1 MRRLS
6 KAAAAAA
13 VIASV
18 GIIGTGTGTT
28 TAQAA
33 VMHRGGGCDTDDTNI
48 DVLGEVGVANGLLGN
63 LLNGEG
69 DPGAQETHVGTTC
82 GGGG

>member
-1 MRRLS
+1 MRKLS
-6 KAAAAAA
+6 KAAVAAA

-18 GIIGTGTGTT
+18 GFIATGTGTGIA
-28 TAQAA
+28 TAQGA
-33 VMHRGGGCDTDDTNI
+33 VMHRGGCDTDDLNL

-82 GGGG
+82 GGH

>member
-1 MRRLS
+1 MRKLS

-18 GIIGTGTGTT
+18 GIIGTGIGTT
-28 TAQAA
+28 TAQGA
-33 VMHRGGGCDTDDTNI
+33 VMHRGGCDTDDLNL
-48 DVLGEVGVANGLLGN
+48 DVLGEVGVANGILGN

-82 GGGG
+82 GGR